1 MTISPLRKSDYC
13 QSKAIAYPPRLQ
25 KHNGSKPSATEQKS
39 TFGIKQKLPKPQ
51 NHQKQPL
58 RSREK

>member
-25 KHNGSKPSATEQKS
+25 KHIGSHPSATERKS
-39 TFGIKQKLPKPQ
+39 TFDRNWKLQKPQ
-51 NHQKQPL
+51 NHPKQHL

>member
-13 QSKAIAYPPRLQ
+13 QSKAIANPPQPQ
-25 KHNGSKPSATEQKS
+25 KQNGSKPSVTEQKS
-39 TFGIKQKLPKPQ
+39 TFGIKQKLQKPQ
-51 NHQKQPL
+51 NHPKQHL

>member
-1 MTISPLRKSDYC
+1 MTISLLRKSDYC

-25 KHNGSKPSATEQKS
+25 KHIGSKPSATERKS
-39 TFGIKQKLPKPQ
+39 AFGRNWKLPKPQ

-58 RSREK
+58 RNLEK